1 MSARDDVLARV
12 RRALGPS
19 PSAPEV
25 PRGYHQAGASR
36 DGDAVARF
44 CERAAEY
51 TATVTRCGDDALA
64 AVLGARARAHGV
76 TRLACPAATAWAVDG
91 AETVPD
97 DPPLDPRTLDSIGAV
112 VTGSALAIADTGT
125 VVLDGGPA
133 SGRRAL
139 SLVPDVHLCVVR
151 AATVVWSVPDA
162 IAALAADGARGR
174 PVTFISGPSATSDIE
189 LQRVEGVHG
198 PRTLEIVVVDEAP

>member
-1 MSARDDVLARV
+1 MSARDEILARV
-12 RRALGPS
+12 RRALGSS
-19 PSAPEV
+19 PVAPEV
-25 PRGYHQAGASR
+25 PRGYHQAGAPR

-51 TATVTRCGDDALA
+51 TATVTRCGHEALA
-64 AVLGARARAHGV
+64 SVLGERARAHGV
-76 TRLACPAATAWAVDG
+76 RRLACPAGGGWRVG
-91 AETVPD
+91 GVEVVVD
-97 DPPLDPRTLDSIGAV
+97 DPPLEPRALDDLGAV

-151 AATVVWSVPDA
+151 AEAVVWSVPDA
-162 IAALAADGARGR
+162 VAALAGSGAHRR

-198 PRTLEIVVVDEAP
+198 PRRLEIVVVE